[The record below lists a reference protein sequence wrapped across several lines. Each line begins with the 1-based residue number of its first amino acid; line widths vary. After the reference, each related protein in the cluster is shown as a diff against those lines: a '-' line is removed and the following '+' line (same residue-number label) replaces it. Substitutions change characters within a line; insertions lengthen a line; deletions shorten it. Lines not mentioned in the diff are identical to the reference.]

1 MTTQNQG
8 QAFSPELSKQVRAR
22 FYHVDVDP
30 TRDEARLYF
39 ENAGGAV
46 RLKAA
51 HKTFLEID
59 ALPDC
64 PERTHKT
71 ALYLQEVQE
80 KGIDDIR
87 TIFNAK
93 GGAIVTNLTA
103 SQAMFD
109 VVRAIAENTPGKN
122 IVTTALEHPSAF
134 DAAKMYAERLGL
146 EFRIAATNPLT
157 GGVDAAE
164 VARHVD
170 ADTCLISVIYASN
183 ISGAVVDI
191 EAVVRECRKKKPDL
205 MIVVDAV
212 QHAPHG
218 LIDLQKTPV
227 DAINFAPYKFFGVRG
242 FGVAWVSDRVA
253 TLPHHKLLGKPADEW
268 ELGSPAP
275 AHFGVITEI
284 VNHVCW
290 IGSQYADKTDRR
302 ELFAEGMH
310 RITLHERALMHRLL
324 TGFDAIEGLRNMK
337 GVKVFL
343 DYEDL
348 STRDL
353 ILAIG
358 FDNLG
363 YTQAVKEYEKHGVLV
378 YERVA
383 TSIYSKRLLESFGMD
398 GSVRVTPLHCHDF
411 ADVDRFLRITRQ
423 MAHG

>member
-1 MTTQNQG
+1 MTSQNRG
-8 QAFSPELSKQVRAR
+8 QAFEPSLSAKVREC

-30 TRDEARLYF
+30 TRDEARLFF
-39 ENAGGAV
+39 ENAGGSV

-51 HKTFLEID
+51 HKTFTEID

-71 ALYLQEVQE
+71 ALYLQQVQE
-80 KGIDDIR
+80 KGTQDIK
-87 TIFNAK
+87 IILNAK
-93 GGAIVTNLTA
+93 GGAVVTNLTA

-134 DAAKMYAERLGL
+134 DAAKTYADRLGM
-146 EFRIAATNPLT
+146 EFRVAATNPVT
-157 GGVDAAE
+157 GGVDAE
-164 VARHVD
+164 EIARHVD
-170 ADTCLISVIYASN
+170 ADTCLVSVIYASN

-191 EAVVRECRKKKPDL
+191 EAVVRACRKKKPDV
-205 MIVVDAV
+205 MMVVDAV

-218 LIDLQKTPV
+218 VIDLQKAPV

-253 TLPHHKLLGKPADEW
+253 ALPHHKLLGKPADEW

-275 AHFGVITEI
+275 AHFAVITEI

-290 IGSQYADKTDRR
+290 IGGHFTNSADRR
-302 ELFAEGMH
+302 ALFVEGMN
-310 RITLHERALMHRLL
+310 RINAHERALMYRLL
-324 TGFDAIEGLRNMK
+324 TGSDAVEGLRSMK

-348 STRDL
+348 TTRDL

-358 FDNLG
+358 FDNMDCAK
-363 YTQAVKEYEKHGVLV
+363 AVREYEKRGVLV

-383 TSIYSKRLLESFGMD
+383 SSIYSKRLLESFGIQ
-398 GSVRVTPLHCHDF
+398 GTVRVTPLHCHEFD
-411 ADVDRFLRITRQ
+411 DVDRFLRITKQ
-423 MAHG
+423 MAQG